1 MTKKETIISW
11 LNWLKE
17 SIEKKIDIAQSDISE
32 AEDVREEA
40 EYIVHFISEGI
51 EEDLG
56 KFESGV
62 KKEIEKLEVEDE
74 V

>member
-1 MTKKETIISW
+1 VTKNEAIISW

-17 SIEKKIDIAQSDISE
+17 SIEKKIDIAESDINE
-32 AEDVREEA
+32 AKDTREEA

-56 KFESGV
+56 RFERGV
-62 KKEIEKLEVEDE
+62 KREIQKLEVENE